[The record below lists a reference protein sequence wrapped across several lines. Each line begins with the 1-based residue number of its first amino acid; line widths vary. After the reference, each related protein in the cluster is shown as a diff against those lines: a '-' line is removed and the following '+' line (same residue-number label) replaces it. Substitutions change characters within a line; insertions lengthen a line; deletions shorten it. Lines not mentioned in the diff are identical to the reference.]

1 MAGNTAPESYDPSAY
16 PPFAVTV
23 DLATFTIRAGALSV
37 LLVQRGNDPYQGDWA
52 LPGGFVEPDEDAA
65 TAAQRELLEE
75 TGIDAGRYHVEQLR
89 TYTAPDRDP
98 RMRVVS
104 VAHLAFAPDLPAP
117 SAGDDAAFARW
128 WGVEEILEDPDAPG
142 LAFDHRE
149 ILTDA
154 LERVRSKLEY
164 TTLAAQFLAEPFTLA
179 ELRAVYGAVW
189 GVLPDRSNFIRKVLS
204 TDGFVVPDDDI
215 GKGKASK
222 SGGPR
227 PTLYR
232 RGDATA
238 LHPALL
244 RPRGDER

>member
-1 MAGNTAPESYDPSAY
+1 MAGKTAPEGYDASKY

-23 DLATFTIRAGALSV
+23 DLAIFTIRAGALSV
-37 LLVQRGNDPYQGDWA
+37 LLVQRGADPYQGDWA

-65 TAAQRELLEE
+65 TAAERELMEE
-75 TGIDAGRYHVEQLR
+75 TGMEVARYHLEQLR
-89 TYTAPDRDP
+89 TYTTPDRDP
-98 RMRVVS
+98 RLRVVS

-117 SAGDDAAFARW
+117 TAGDDAAFARW

-164 TTLAAQFLAEPFTLA
+164 TTLA

-204 TDGFVVPDDDI
+204 TDGFVVPD
-215 GKGKASK
+215 GSTAEASRA
-222 SGGPR
+222 GGPR
-227 PTLYR
+227 PALYR
-232 RGDATA
+232 RGEATT

-244 RPRGDER
+244 RPRESEE